1 MAVRLLGSPVAK
13 DLIYCGHVFK
23 TLRWETHCVKSSEAF
38 CDIRSLLPSIRTMS
52 TTGKKN
58 QQSKCV
64 TIDNMNENI
73 IRLEYAVRG
82 PLVIRAGE
90 IEKELEQVRDDNHN
104 FPGGIL
110 SGLWCGELFMPGAPG
125 S

>member
-1 MAVRLLGSPVAK
+1 MAVRLLVRPVAK
-13 DLIYCGHVFK
+13 DLIYRGDVFK
-23 TLRWETHCVKSSEAF
+23 HRRWETHLVKSSEVL
-38 CDIRSLLPSIRTMS
+38 CDIRFLFPSIRTMS
-52 TTGKKN
+52 TTGKKS

-90 IEKELEQVRDDNHN
+90 IEKELEQVFAYPLTYNPDDV
-104 FPGGIL
+104 
-110 SGLWCGELFMPGAPG
+110 
-125 S
+125 